1 MRDLSKIGYILRGD
15 GVPWIHYA
23 DGYREVKEIPPAP
36 PWIKRTKNVTPWREW
51 VWSPW
56 ALPVFITPA
65 LSAIF
70 IPLAVMSTTSL
81 WGLLGFPLFMSIA
94 LSPIIITK
102 ARIKKN
108 TFLYE
113 IHSHY
118 NRFYVEATYLGEID
132 MRARVVAVDRPMRI
146 EL

>member
-1 MRDLSKIGYILRGD
+1 MNDLSKIGSVLRHD
-15 GVPWIHYA
+15 GVPWYSNPG
-23 DGYREVKEIPPAP
+23 GYLRVKEIPPAP
-36 PWIKRTKNVTPWREW
+36 PWIKRTKNVTPWRTW

-56 ALPVFITPA
+56 LLSGIITPI
-65 LSAIF
+65 LSLIF

-113 IHSHY
+113 THSHY
-118 NRFYVEATYLGEID
+118 GRFYIEATFMGDID
-132 MRARVVAVDRPMRI
+132 MRARVVAYDQPIRI

>member
-1 MRDLSKIGYILRGD
+1 MRDLSRIGFVLRHD
-15 GVPWIHYA
+15 GVPWIGYPQ
-23 DGYREVKEIPPAP
+23 GYRMVKEIPPAP

-56 ALPVFITPA
+56 FVPGLITSILAP
-65 LSAIF
+65 IF

-94 LSPIIITK
+94 ISPIIITK
-102 ARIKKN
+102 VRIKAN
-108 TFLYE
+108 THLYE

-118 NRFYVEATYLGEID
+118 NRFYVEATHLGDIE
-132 MRARVVAVDRPMRI
+132 MRARIVAVDQPMRI

>member
-1 MRDLSKIGYILRGD
+1 MNDLSRIGFVLRHD
-15 GVPWIHYA
+15 GVPWA
-23 DGYREVKEIPPAP
+23 GNSVGYRRVKEIPPAP

-56 ALPVFITPA
+56 FVPATITTL
-65 LSAIF
+65 LSLIF

-94 LSPIIITK
+94 LSPIIFTK
-102 ARIKKN
+102 VLIKRN

-113 IHSHY
+113 THSY
-118 NRFYVEATYLGEID
+118 YGRFYIEATYMGDID
-132 MRARVVAVDRPMRI
+132 MRARVVAYDEPVRI